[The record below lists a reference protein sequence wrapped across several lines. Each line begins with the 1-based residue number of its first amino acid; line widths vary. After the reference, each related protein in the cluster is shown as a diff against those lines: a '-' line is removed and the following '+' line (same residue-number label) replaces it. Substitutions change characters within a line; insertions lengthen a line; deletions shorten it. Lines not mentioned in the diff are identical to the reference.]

1 MGLARWKNEK
11 TGKERRKTGLLIQRK
26 IGKSGKT
33 RSKKEKKRKK
43 LERERS
49 FLNGNAF
56 LSVPIPTNFGQRT
69 SLVPSVPFFNFYR
82 NMDFDGVSTL
92 DA

>member
-1 MGLARWKNEK
+1 MAKFRPIKKYGTGLERWKDEK

-43 LERERS
+43 NRKEKDL
-49 FLNGNAF
+49 F
-56 LSVPIPTNFGQRT
+56 
-69 SLVPSVPFFNFYR
+69 
-82 NMDFDGVSTL
+82 
-92 DA
+92 